1 MEEKI
6 SYTVLSV
13 DKRVR
18 FAGVVSEKG
27 EVIEGGFQNEA
38 GPLLDQHK
46 EQQIYL
52 DSLSAIDTFKE
63 FSESLGDVMYNI
75 TEYK

>member
-38 GPLLDQHK
+38 GP
-46 EQQIYL
+46 
-52 DSLSAIDTFKE
+52 A
-63 FSESLGDVMYNI
+63 
-75 TEYK
+75 

>member
-6 SYTVLSV
+6 SYTVLSA

-38 GPLLDQHK
+38 GPLLDPAKRTTNLH
-46 EQQIYL
+46 
-52 DSLSAIDTFKE
+52 
-63 FSESLGDVMYNI
+63 
-75 TEYK
+75 

>member
-18 FAGVVSEKG
+18 FAGVVWEKG
-27 EVIEGGFQNEA
+27 EVIEGGFRIKPVHFWTSIKNNKFTLTHCRQ
-38 GPLLDQHK
+38 LIH
-46 EQQIYL
+46 
-52 DSLSAIDTFKE
+52 
-63 FSESLGDVMYNI
+63 
-75 TEYK
+75 

>member
-27 EVIEGGFQNEA
+27 EVIEGGFQNEPVRFWTNTKNNKFTLTHCRQLIHLKSFRRA
-38 GPLLDQHK
+38 
-46 EQQIYL
+46 
-52 DSLSAIDTFKE
+52 
-63 FSESLGDVMYNI
+63 LG
-75 TEYK
+75 T